1 MNREHTGI
9 ENLRFTFLGGGNM
22 AEALIKGLLTG
33 LGVAPR
39 RIVATD
45 IVPERC
51 DHLQA
56 TYGIA
61 TSTDNP
67 RAVQDSQVIFLAVKP
82 QTVGALLTSVAPMV
96 GPEKLV
102 VSIAAGVP
110 LSTLQ
115 HALPGGSRIVRVMP
129 NTPAL
134 VLEGAAG
141 ISPSAAATAADVAL
155 VESIFSAV
163 GRATVVGDGMMDAV
177 TGLSGSGPAFVFAL
191 IEGLSDGGVLM
202 GLDRPTATMLAAQ
215 TVLGAARMVLETGRH
230 PGELKDMVT
239 SPAGTTIAGME
250 ALEEG
255 GLRGLMMTAVRRATE
270 RSEQLGRAVTSN
282 A

>member
-1 MNREHTGI
+1 MMSGRETAI
-9 ENLRFTFLGGGNM
+9 KDTRFAFLGGGNM

-33 LGVAPR
+33 LGVDAR
-39 RIVATD
+39 HIVATD
-45 IVPERC
+45 IVSERC
-51 DHLQA
+51 DHLRG
-56 TYGIA
+56 TYGIN
-61 TSTDNP
+61 TSEDNQQ
-67 RAVQDSQVIFLAVKP
+67 AVHDSEVIFLAVKP
-82 QTVGALLTSVAPMV
+82 QIVPALLASIAPRV
-96 GPEKLV
+96 GEDKLF

-115 HALPGGSRIVRVMP
+115 HALPDDSRVVRVMP

-141 ISPSAAATAADVAL
+141 ISPGAAASANDVAL
-155 VESIFSAV
+155 VERIFNAV
-163 GRATVVGDGMMDAV
+163 GRATVVSDGMMDTV

-202 GLDRPTATMLAAQ
+202 GLDRPTSTMLAAQ
-215 TVLGAARMVLETGRH
+215 TVLGAAKMVLETGRH
-230 PGELKDMVT
+230 PGQLKDMVT

-255 GLRGLMMTAVRRATE
+255 GLRGLMMAAVRRATE
-270 RSEQLGRAVTSN
+270 RSEELGRGLK
-282 A
+282 

>member
-1 MNREHTGI
+1 MMSGRETAI
-9 ENLRFTFLGGGNM
+9 KDTRFAFLGGGNM

-33 LGVAPR
+33 LGVDAR
-39 RIVATD
+39 HIVATD
-45 IVPERC
+45 IVSERC
-51 DHLQA
+51 DHLRG
-56 TYGIA
+56 TYGIN
-61 TSTDNP
+61 TSEDNQQ
-67 RAVQDSQVIFLAVKP
+67 AVHDSEVIFLAVKP
-82 QTVGALLTSVAPMV
+82 QTVPALLASIAPGV
-96 GPEKLV
+96 GEDKLF

-115 HALPGGSRIVRVMP
+115 HALPDDSRVVRVMP

-141 ISPSAAATAADVAL
+141 ISPGAAVSADDVAL
-155 VESIFSAV
+155 VERIFNAV
-163 GRATVVGDGMMDAV
+163 GRATVVSDGMMDTV

-202 GLDRPTATMLAAQ
+202 GLDRPTSTMLAAQ
-215 TVLGAARMVLETGRH
+215 TVLGAAKMVLETGRH
-230 PGELKDMVT
+230 PGQLKDMVT

-255 GLRGLMMTAVRRATE
+255 GLRGLMMAAVRRATE
-270 RSEQLGRAVTSN
+270 RSEELGRGLK
-282 A
+282 

>member
-1 MNREHTGI
+1 MMSGRETAI
-9 ENLRFTFLGGGNM
+9 KDTRFAFLGGGNM

-33 LGVAPR
+33 LGVDAGH
-39 RIVATD
+39 IVATD
-45 IVPERC
+45 IVSERC
-51 DHLQA
+51 DHLRG
-56 TYGIA
+56 TYGIN
-61 TSTDNP
+61 TSEDNQQ
-67 RAVQDSQVIFLAVKP
+67 AVHDSEVIFLAVKP
-82 QTVGALLTSVAPMV
+82 QTVPALLASIAPGV
-96 GPEKLV
+96 GEDKLF

-115 HALPGGSRIVRVMP
+115 HALPDDSRVVRVMP

-141 ISPSAAATAADVAL
+141 ISPGAAASANDVAL
-155 VESIFSAV
+155 VERIFNAV
-163 GRATVVGDGMMDAV
+163 GRATVVSDGMMDTV

-202 GLDRPTATMLAAQ
+202 GLDRPTSTMLAAQ
-215 TVLGAARMVLETGRH
+215 TVLGAAKMVLETGRH
-230 PGELKDMVT
+230 PGQLKDMVT

-255 GLRGLMMTAVRRATE
+255 GLRGLMMAAVRRATE
-270 RSEQLGRAVTSN
+270 RSEELGRGLK
-282 A
+282 

>member
-1 MNREHTGI
+1 MMSGRETAI
-9 ENLRFTFLGGGNM
+9 KDTRFAFLGGGNM

-33 LGVAPR
+33 LGVDAR
-39 RIVATD
+39 HIVATD
-45 IVPERC
+45 IVSERC
-51 DHLQA
+51 DHLRG
-56 TYGIA
+56 TYGIN
-61 TSTDNP
+61 TSKDNQQ
-67 RAVQDSQVIFLAVKP
+67 AVHDSEVIFLAVKP
-82 QTVGALLTSVAPMV
+82 QTVPALLASIAPGV
-96 GPEKLV
+96 GEDKLF

-115 HALPGGSRIVRVMP
+115 HALPDDSRVVRVMP

-141 ISPSAAATAADVAL
+141 ISPGAAASADDVAL
-155 VESIFSAV
+155 VERIFNAV
-163 GRATVVGDGMMDAV
+163 GRATVVSDSMMDTV

-202 GLDRPTATMLAAQ
+202 GLDRPTSTMLAAQ
-215 TVLGAARMVLETGRH
+215 TVLGAAKMVLETGRH
-230 PGELKDMVT
+230 PGQLKDMVT

-255 GLRGLMMTAVRRATE
+255 GLRGLMMAAVRRATE
-270 RSEQLGRAVTSN
+270 RSEELGRGLK
-282 A
+282 